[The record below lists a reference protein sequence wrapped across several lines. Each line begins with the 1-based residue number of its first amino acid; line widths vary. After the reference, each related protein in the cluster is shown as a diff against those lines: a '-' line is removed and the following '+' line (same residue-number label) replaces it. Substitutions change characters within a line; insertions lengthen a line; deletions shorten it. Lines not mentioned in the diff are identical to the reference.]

1 MKIVDCNE
9 PWEERSKLIETGWE
23 SQKLCAGDFCFEDC
37 NSNIIGIE
45 RKEVNDFLNSIN
57 SRLDNQLER
66 MLELYKETI
75 LLLEGSWQIVANKV
89 VTQQGITNWVMSDIW
104 NYLQSWQRKG
114 VMLQLTS
121 SNNHTIRRVNELY
134 AYYQKP
140 YHLGAVNV
148 HNFVDDR
155 ILAFPSG
162 CRGKLALKVLQQN
175 NLQQVA
181 NMTIEELNSIDGIGN
196 KKAELIY
203 NHFRRGS

>member
-9 PWEERSKLIETGWE
+9 PWEERSKLIEMGW
-23 SQKLCAGDFCFEDC
+23 SSAKLNAGDFCFEDY
-37 NSNIIGIE
+37 NGNKIGIE
-45 RKEVNDFLNSIN
+45 RKEVNDFLGSIN

-66 MLELYKETI
+66 MLELYKETT
-75 LLLEGSWQIVANKV
+75 LLLEGSWQIVANKI
-89 VTQQGITNWVMSDIW
+89 VTEQGVTRWYMSDIW

-140 YHLGAVNV
+140 YHLGAINV
-148 HNFVDDR
+148 
-155 ILAFPSG
+155 
-162 CRGKLALKVLQQN
+162 Q
-175 NLQQVA
+175 
-181 NMTIEELNSIDGIGN
+181 

-203 NHFRRGS
+203 NHFRRNS